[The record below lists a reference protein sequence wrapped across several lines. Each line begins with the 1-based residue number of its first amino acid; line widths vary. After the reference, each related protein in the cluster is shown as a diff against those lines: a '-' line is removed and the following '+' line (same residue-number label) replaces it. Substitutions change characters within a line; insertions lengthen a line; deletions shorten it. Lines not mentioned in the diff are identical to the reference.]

1 MKENKNRKEMIKMG
15 DKIAMKI
22 LAISIALV
30 LVGSTIA
37 IGANPKESNSNVLKT
52 TQSIPPESI
61 QSIPESSSGL
71 TELYYDD
78 GEVDFGWSSTHPG
91 GAAVLFTPPATPWIL
106 SKIKVSAGIPYQ
118 RALFMSK
125 FGITIEMTFF
135 LNPTSIAII
144 SS

>member
-1 MKENKNRKEMIKMG
+1 MG

-37 IGANPKESNSNVLKT
+37 IGANPKESNSSVLKT

-78 GEVDFGWSSTHPG
+78 GDVDFG
-91 GAAVLFTPPATPWIL
+91 
-106 SKIKVSAGIPYQ
+106 
-118 RALFMSK
+118 
-125 FGITIEMTFF
+125 
-135 LNPTSIAII
+135 
-144 SS
+144 